1 MNHHNF
7 GSKSYS
13 SPKVYPQPA
22 TDGKVYFAPYEM
34 VQAEISMRSREGK
47 FDKDLL
53 TASGIFNEYFG
64 SGLSSI
70 VFQEIRESKSLAYS
84 AYTLYSNARDKN
96 KHNYVMAYIGTQANK
111 LPEAVDALNDLMNNM
126 PKAENQFQNSKVS
139 ALKKISTSRY
149 TKSDIFFYWLSL
161 KDRGINYDI
170 NKDIY
175 KETQNMTM
183 NDLEQ
188 FSMKTSKEE
197 ISMLVSLATKT
208 IWIGKL

>member
-1 MNHHNF
+1 
-7 GSKSYS
+7 
-13 SPKVYPQPA
+13 
-22 TDGKVYFAPYEM
+22 
-34 VQAEISMRSREGK
+34 
-47 FDKDLL
+47 
-53 TASGIFNEYFG
+53 
-64 SGLSSI
+64 
-70 VFQEIRESKSLAYS
+70 
-84 AYTLYSNARDKN
+84 
-96 KHNYVMAYIGTQANK
+96 MAYIGTQANK

-183 NDLEQ
+183 SDLEQ
-188 FSMKTSKEE
+188 FFNENIKGRNFNVGIIGDKDNLDWEAVGKMGEVVELTLEE
-197 ISMLVSLATKT
+197 LF
-208 IWIGKL
+208 GY